1 MEWLAK
7 RLGGAALELRCED
20 LNVRRGDMVCC
31 AVWCDECAGGVV
43 RDAVCVDTYVLCLE
57 CVEGRGS
64 GVGDVRVCESQA
76 IGLVRR
82 M

>member
-1 MEWLAK
+1 M
-7 RLGGAALELRCED
+7 
-20 LNVRRGDMVCC
+20 NVLLV
-31 AVWCDECAGGVV
+31 VLV

-76 IGLVRR
+76 IV
-82 M
+82 